1 MKELTSA
8 NVDAVA
14 KEVLNGDTN
23 SPNFKKVPM
32 IAHTFGFDMTKLEEH
47 RQDVKDMLSQLPK
60 TFFPETGGG
69 WSFLQACV
77 REDGV
82 QWTDFHLKMEILFA
96 MGVALNMVQIMIPRT
111 MWTFFPGGVPYL
123 LVDINGIKT
132 DPGFSEEDEAQMVS
146 QAASPAVY
154 GATGVDPSKP
164 DQEGARE

>member
-14 KEVLNGDTN
+14 KEVLDGDTN

-47 RQDVKDMLSQLPK
+47 RRDVRDMLGQLPK

-77 REDGV
+77 REWSSVDRLPSQDGNPV
-82 QWTDFHLKMEILFA
+82 C
-96 MGVALNMVQIMIPRT
+96 
-111 MWTFFPGGVPYL
+111 
-123 LVDINGIKT
+123 
-132 DPGFSEEDEAQMVS
+132 
-146 QAASPAVY
+146 Y
-154 GATGVDPSKP
+154 GRRS
-164 DQEGARE
+164 

>member
-14 KEVLNGDTN
+14 KEVLGGDTD

-77 REDGV
+77 REAEFSGPATISR
-82 QWTDFHLKMEILFA
+82 W
-96 MGVALNMVQIMIPRT
+96 RSC
-111 MWTFFPGGVPYL
+111 L
-123 LVDINGIKT
+123 LW
-132 DPGFSEEDEAQMVS
+132 
-146 QAASPAVY
+146 ASLL
-154 GATGVDPSKP
+154 TWFRS
-164 DQEGARE
+164 

>member
-60 TFFPETGGG
+60 TFFHETGGG

-77 REDGV
+77 SVR
-82 QWTDFHLKMEILFA
+82 MEFNGPISTS
-96 MGVALNMVQIMIPRT
+96 R
-111 MWTFFPGGVPYL
+111 WRSCL
-123 LVDINGIKT
+123 LW
-132 DPGFSEEDEAQMVS
+132 
-146 QAASPAVY
+146 ASLL
-154 GATGVDPSKP
+154 TWF
-164 DQEGARE
+164 RL